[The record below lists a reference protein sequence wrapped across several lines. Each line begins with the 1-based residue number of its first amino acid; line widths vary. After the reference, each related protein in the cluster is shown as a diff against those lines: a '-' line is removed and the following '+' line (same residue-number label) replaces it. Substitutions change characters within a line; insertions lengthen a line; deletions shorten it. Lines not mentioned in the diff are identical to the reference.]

1 LDKEFEKMKKISF
14 INRNGATISMSA
26 IIHFPPEFQ
35 ESKKYPAIVVT
46 HPGGGVK
53 EQTAGLYAEKVAKEG
68 FITIAADASYQG
80 ESSGEPRQ
88 LENPYIR
95 VEDISAVIDYL
106 TTLPYVDRER
116 IGAMG
121 ICAGGGYTA
130 SAAVGDRR
138 IKALATVSMA
148 NFGAMLRCGWEGTEN
163 PEQVLSMLESGSKA
177 RTDDANS
184 KETAIF
190 PIVPVNKEEASHED
204 LAQAWEYYRTPRCQK
219 DTAPGYGTARSL
231 TQLALWDA
239 LSMVDLFLTQPLLII
254 AGGNAGSKWMS
265 DQLYERA
272 ASKNKAYHVV
282 EGAGHMSLYDIPQYV
297 EEALGKLAP
306 FFKASL

>member
-1 LDKEFEKMKKISF
+1 MEKISF
-14 INRNGATISMSA
+14 KNKNGANIMMSA
-26 IIHFPPEFQ
+26 VIRFPPEFTGNKQ
-35 ESKKYPAIVVT
+35 YPAIAVT

-53 EQTAGLYAEKVAKEG
+53 EQTAGLYAERLAEQG

-80 ESSGEPRQ
+80 ESAGEPRQ

-106 TTLPYVDRER
+106 TTLSYVDRER

-148 NFGAMLRCGWEGTEN
+148 NFGALLRHGWEGTGS
-163 PEQVLSMLESGSKA
+163 PEQVLAMLEFGSQA
-177 RTDDANS
+177 RTDDANGE
-184 KETAIF
+184 ETAVF
-190 PIVPVNKEEASHED
+190 PIVPVRKEDASHED

-219 DTAPGYGTARSL
+219 DTAPGYGAARSL
-231 TQLALWDA
+231 TQLAVWDA

-254 AGGNAGSKWMS
+254 AGRKAGSKWMS

-272 ASKNKAYHVV
+272 ASKNKIYHVV
-282 EGAGHMSLYDIPQYV
+282 EAASHMSLYDIPQYV
-297 EEALGKLAP
+297 EEALSKLVP
-306 FFKASL
+306 FFKANL

>member
-1 LDKEFEKMKKISF
+1 MEKISF
-14 INRNGATISMSA
+14 KNKNGANIIMSA
-26 IIHFPPEFQ
+26 IVNFPPEFAGNKQ
-35 ESKKYPAIVVT
+35 YPAIVVT

-53 EQTAGLYAEKVAKEG
+53 EQTAGLYAEKLAEQG

-80 ESSGEPRQ
+80 ESTGKPRQ

-106 TTLPYVDRER
+106 TTLSYVDRER
-116 IGAMG
+116 IGALG
-121 ICAGGGYTA
+121 VCAGGGYTA

-148 NFGAMLRCGWEGTEN
+148 NFGAMLRHGWEGTES
-163 PEQVLSMLESGSKA
+163 PEQVLAMLEFGSQA

-184 KETAIF
+184 GETVIF
-190 PIVPVNKEEASHED
+190 PIVPVRKEDASHED

-219 DTAPGYGTARSL
+219 DTAPGHGAARSL
-231 TQLALWDA
+231 TQLAVWDA
-239 LSMVDLFLTQPLLII
+239 LNMVDLFLTQPLLII
-254 AGGNAGSKWMS
+254 AGRNAGSKWMS

-272 ASKNKAYHVV
+272 ASKNKTYYVV
-282 EGAGHMSLYDIPQYV
+282 EGASHMSLYDIPQYV
-297 EEALGKLAP
+297 GEALSKLSP
-306 FFKASL
+306 FFKTNL

>member
-1 LDKEFEKMKKISF
+1 MEKGVVNVEKISF
-14 INRNGATISMSA
+14 INRNGANISMSA
-26 IIHFPPEFQ
+26 LIHFPTEF
-35 ESKKYPAIVVT
+35 EENRKYPAIVVT

-53 EQTAGLYAEKVAKEG
+53 EQTAGLYAEKLAREG

-80 ESSGEPRQ
+80 ESTGEPRQ

-116 IGAMG
+116 IGALG

-148 NFGAMLRCGWEGTEN
+148 NFGAMLRYGWEGTGN
-163 PEQVLSMLESGSKA
+163 PEQVLSMLEFASKA
-177 RTDDANS
+177 RTDDANN
-184 KETAIF
+184 EEITAF
-190 PIVPVNKEEASHED
+190 PIVPANREDASHED

-219 DTAPGYGTARSL
+219 NTAPGHGTARSL
-231 TQLALWDA
+231 TQLAVWDA

-254 AGGNAGSKWMS
+254 AGRNAGSKWMS
-265 DQLYERA
+265 DQLYECA
-272 ASKNKAYHVV
+272 ASKNKSYHII

-297 EEALGKLAP
+297 EEALSKLAP
-306 FFKASL
+306 FFKANL